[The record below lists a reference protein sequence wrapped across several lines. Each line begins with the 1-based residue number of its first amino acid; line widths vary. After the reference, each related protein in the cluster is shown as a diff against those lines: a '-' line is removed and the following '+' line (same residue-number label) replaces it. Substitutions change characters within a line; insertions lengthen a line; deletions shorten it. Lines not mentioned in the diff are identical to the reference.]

1 MLRRRDGDWPGR
13 SRAWINWGLYLRDFA
28 QRLFR

>member
-1 MLRRRDGDWPGR
+1 MLRRRDCDWLGR
-13 SRAWINWGLYLRDFA
+13 SHAWINWGLYLRDFA